1 LTEEDDRFSM
11 KRPARLLVQLP
22 GASKFSGMGRATD
35 MSRSHFTTMVY
46 AIAITLAT
54 SLAAQSARAQA
65 AATKDKDKA
74 APPEDVKLTTKDGWE
89 IHATY
94 YAGKLKKN
102 AVPFIMLHGWEGTR
116 ADYDGLAKYLQSL
129 GHAAIVPDL
138 RGHGQSNTRP
148 GPKEV
153 TVESPDDLTNNEVK
167 GMVADV
173 EACKKFLREKNN
185 AGDVNIEMLTVV
197 GADVTCI
204 TALQW
209 SAYDWNV
216 QNLPTYKQ
224 GKDVKMVVLLSPTQ
238 SFKGSSISPTLT
250 QPAIK
255 KELTIVI
262 IVGRE
267 DSKSFADARKMN
279 TQLENFRP
287 EMKKDDVKN
296 EDRSL
301 FFFGLDTNLVGTDLL
316 NEALKVKFGI
326 ANIVKLR
333 LSDKKDDF
341 AWIERRNPIS
351 GE

>member
-1 LTEEDDRFSM
+1 
-11 KRPARLLVQLP
+11 
-22 GASKFSGMGRATD
+22 
-35 MSRSHFTTMVY
+35 MSRSLFTATVY
-46 AIAITLAT
+46 AITLTLAT
-54 SLAAQSARAQA
+54 SLAAGRVHAQA
-65 AATKDKDKA
+65 AAAKDKDKP
-74 APPEDVKLTTKDGWE
+74 APPEDVKFTTKDGWE

-94 YAGKLKKN
+94 YPGKLKKN
-102 AVPFIMLHGWEGTR
+102 AVPFIMLHGFGGSR

-148 GPKEV
+148 GPKGE
-153 TVESPDDLTNNEVK
+153 TVEEPEDLSNNEIK
-167 GMVADV
+167 GFAADV

-185 AGDVNIEMLTVV
+185 AGELNIEMLTVI
-197 GADVTCI
+197 GADVSCI

-209 SAYDWNV
+209 SNYDWNV
-216 QNLPTYKQ
+216 QNLPAYKQ

-238 SFKGSSISPTLT
+238 SFKGNSISPTMT
-250 QPAIK
+250 QPAVK
-255 KELTIVI
+255 KELTIVM

-301 FFFGLDTNLVGTDLL
+301 FFFGLDTNLTGTDLL

-333 LSDKKDDF
+333 LSDKKEDF
-341 AWIERRNPIS
+341 AWSERKNPLS